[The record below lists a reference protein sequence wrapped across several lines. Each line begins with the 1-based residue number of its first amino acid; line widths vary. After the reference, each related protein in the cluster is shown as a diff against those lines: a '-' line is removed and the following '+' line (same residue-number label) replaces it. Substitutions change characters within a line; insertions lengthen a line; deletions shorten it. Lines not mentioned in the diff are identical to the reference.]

1 MPPSPTP
8 HASGSLARSTLLKM
22 GVRIAAIVALT
33 TFFSYLHM
41 VDSVRTESVGHLEK
55 YVSERAQR
63 EQALF
68 LLAEDNHA
76 LLKQALAERIQA
88 LRQEDP
94 TPRFDRLFSR
104 RPDGTIRSRPEHFDG
119 QRMPGVF
126 VAPDAVLDEE
136 VRRRVLAAYDV
147 LAQYG
152 PALHTRFTNTY
163 ITLPEKVLAIYWPES
178 PSWVL
183 DAEPSSPLTSL
194 ELFTNSL
201 PENNA
206 QRQTAWC
213 GIFADTV
220 VKSWMV
226 SVSTPLDLEGRHVAT
241 VSHDVLLKELMD
253 RTIHDRLPGSYNLI
267 FRDDGLLIAHPEL
280 MKEDATETRNLLEVS
295 EQVGPWAR
303 LRSLFEQVKRR
314 RPDQIILEDKEGDA
328 FLGVARLR
336 GPGWNLVTV
345 LPRSEVIQ
353 PALLAA
359 RYVLLLGILALLVE
373 LGLMAWV
380 MKVQITRPLKDFTQ
394 AADRVAAGDFN
405 VRMDTSRNDELG
417 QLARAF
423 QLMANGV
430 QQREEA
436 LRQANDGLEQRVQE
450 RTQELKDVHR
460 QLLESA
466 RQAGM
471 AEIATNVLHNVG
483 NVLNSVKT
491 TTEVVTDRVRKLK
504 LENVRK
510 AGALLVEHQADLPS
524 FLTRD
529 DRGKIL
535 PTYLSQLGQSLE
547 DERQDIHTLLGE
559 LGMYAEHIGTIVSL
573 QQSYA
578 RPPQALEPS
587 DLDKLIEDALRLNA
601 AGLARHEVKVEKHLA
616 EVPSVL
622 TDHHKVLMILVNLI
636 SNAKYALD
644 VLPPE
649 QRRLTVRLEH
659 PAADHLLIQ
668 ISDNGMGIA
677 PELLT
682 RIFEYGYTTRSDGH
696 GFGLHSSAIAA
707 QVLGGS
713 LTAHSDGLGK
723 GATFKLTLPCAP
735 VEAWAVGP
743 TAARGQ
749 ERPASG

>member
-1 MPPSPTP
+1 
-8 HASGSLARSTLLKM
+8 M
-22 GVRIAAIVALT
+22 GVRIAAIVGLT
-33 TFFSYLHM
+33 TLFGYLHL
-41 VDSVRTESVGHLEK
+41 VDSVRTGSIAHLEK

-63 EQALF
+63 EQSLF

-94 TPRFDRLFSR
+94 TTRFDSLFTR
-104 RPDGTIRSRPEHFDG
+104 RPDGTIRSRPEGFDG
-119 QRMPGVF
+119 TRMPGVF
-126 VAPDAVLDEE
+126 IAADTVLDEE
-136 VRRRVLAAYDV
+136 LRRRILAAYDV
-147 LAQYG
+147 LTQYG
-152 PALHTRFTNTY
+152 PALHSRFTNTY

-183 DAEPSSPLTSL
+183 EAEPSAPVTSL

-201 PENNA
+201 PENNPK
-206 QRQTAWC
+206 RETAWC
-213 GIFADTV
+213 GIFADSV
-220 VKSWMV
+220 IKSWMV
-226 SVSTPLDLEGRHVAT
+226 SVSSPLDLEGHHIAT
-241 VSHDVLLKELMD
+241 VSHDVLLKELMA
-253 RTIHDRLPGSYNLI
+253 RTINDRLPGSYNVL

-280 MKEDATETRNLLEVS
+280 MKEDATETRNLLDVK
-295 EQVGPWAR
+295 EQAGPWAR
-303 LRSLFEQVKRR
+303 LRGIFERVKQ
-314 RPDQIILEDKEGDA
+314 RPADQHVLEDPEGNA
-328 FLGVARLR
+328 YLAVARLR

-345 LPRSEVIQ
+345 LPRSEVTR
-353 PALLAA
+353 PAFLAA

-380 MKVQITRPLKDFTQ
+380 MKVQISRPLQDFTR

-436 LRQANDGLEQRVQE
+436 LRQANDGLEQRVLE
-450 RTQELKDVHR
+450 RTRELKDVHR
-460 QLLESA
+460 QLVESA

-510 AGALLVEHQADLPS
+510 AAALLQEHHTDLAA

-535 PTYLSQLGQSLE
+535 PSYLSQLGQNLE
-547 DERQDIHTLLGE
+547 EEREGIHSLLGE
-559 LGMYAEHIGTIVSL
+559 LGMYAEHIGAIVNL

-578 RPPQALEPS
+578 RPPQALEPIA
-587 DLDKLIEDALRLNA
+587 LDKVIEDALRINIT
-601 AGLARHEVKVEKHLA
+601 GLARSEVKVEKHLT
-616 EVPSVL
+616 PLPPVL

-636 SNAKYALD
+636 SNARYALD
-644 VLPPE
+644 AVPPGE
-649 QRRLTVRLEH
+649 RRLTVRLEH
-659 PAADHLLIQ
+659 PTADRVLIQ
-668 ISDNGMGIA
+668 VTDTGMGIA

-682 RIFEYGYTTRSDGH
+682 RIFEYGYTTRSEGH

-713 LTAHSDGLGK
+713 LTAHSEGLGK
-723 GATFKLTLPCAP
+723 GATFKLMLPAGPMEALVGSGAP
-735 VEAWAVGP
+735 PGLGP
-743 TAARGQ
+743 LLRD
-749 ERPASG
+749 RR